1 MAARADAPFSP
12 TETLAAIVQE
22 EIHSCRSILRAT
34 EAFEEALN
42 PVDFERLEAAV
53 AARGQELGRL
63 GQLEAQ
69 AETLRGQ
76 AFAPP
81 AELAGELALL
91 RELTAKVRQA
101 DARAREATAGALDSL
116 RRGIR
121 TVARGQYGLK
131 GYRSPSDPTPRFAD
145 KRG

>member
-1 MAARADAPFSP
+1 MAERADAPFSQ

-34 EAFEEALN
+34 EAFASALD
-42 PVDFERLEAAV
+42 PVDFEKLETAV
-53 AARGQELGRL
+53 TTRGRELGRL
-63 GQLEAQ
+63 ERLEAQ
-69 AETLRGQ
+69 AEGLRGQ
-76 AFAPP
+76 VFAPP
-81 AELAGELALL
+81 TDLAAELALL
-91 RELTAKVRQA
+91 RDLTAKVRQA

-121 TVARGQYGLK
+121 VVAQGQQGLR
-131 GYRSPSDPTPRFAD
+131 GYRSPSDPNPRFAD